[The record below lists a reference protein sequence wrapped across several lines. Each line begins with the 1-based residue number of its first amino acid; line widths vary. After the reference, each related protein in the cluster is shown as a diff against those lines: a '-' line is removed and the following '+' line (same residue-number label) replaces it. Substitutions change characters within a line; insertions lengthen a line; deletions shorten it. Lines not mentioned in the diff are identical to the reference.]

1 MTQDEILMKAVN
13 AVVQTL
19 TEKDFVDS
27 LEVGGK
33 WWDVYRFQSP
43 KGPGL
48 IAFRLAPDGSA
59 EIAAMKRT
67 MNEIREALA
76 ESQN

>member
-1 MTQDEILMKAVN
+1 MTKDDLLMKAVN
-13 AVVQTL
+13 RVVQTL
-19 TEKDFVDS
+19 TEDDFVES

-33 WWDVYRFQSP
+33 WWDVYRFSSP

-67 MNEIREALA
+67 MGEIREALA
-76 ESQN
+76 ECQN

>member
-1 MTQDEILMKAVN
+1 MTQDEILKKVVN
-13 AVVQTL
+13 LVVQSL
-19 TEKDFVDS
+19 TDRDFVES

-33 WWDVYRFQSP
+33 WWDVYRFYSP

-48 IAFRLAPDGSA
+48 IALRLAPDGVP

-67 MNEIREALA
+67 MSEVKAALA
-76 ESQN
+76 EAQN